1 MLFNSYI
8 FILLFLPL
16 CLLGYFALN
25 RLGRPKTA
33 LAFLLGMS
41 LWFYGANMPVYLLL
55 IVASIAV
62 NYAFYLLSRR
72 LSDGRARKAAKLA
85 GVGLNLAVLF
95 YFKYYDFFISTVNGI
110 FGSDLTLKNIL
121 LPLGISFFT
130 FQQISFV
137 IDAFHGEV
145 GDCSLLEYACFVS
158 FFPQL
163 IAGPIV
169 THDELLP
176 QLRDPER
183 KRFDPESF
191 AKGVYIFAVGL
202 AKKVLLADTL
212 SPAVNAGWSAIAQGR
227 WSLMNSTSCLIV
239 MLAYTLQMYFD
250 FSGYSDMAI
259 GIGKMFRI
267 ELPRNF
273 DSPYKATSIT
283 EHWKRWHM
291 TLTRFLTKYV
301 YIPLGGSRKGA
312 GRTYLNV
319 LIVYFLS
326 GLWHGAGWT
335 YVLWGLMHGLFSVLT
350 RRFSKFFSSLPK
362 ALGWLITFTF
372 INLGFIVFR
381 APDLSQACAVI
392 GRIFSFDFGPVYWRI
407 AAGFDVSEVRTLLS
421 AIPFPGSLAASP
433 VVLMV
438 LILSGMLLLVLLP
451 KNAYE
456 KMTELRPTVTT
467 LGFSVLLIVW
477 CLFSFGKVSE
487 FLYFN
492 F

>member
-25 RLGRPKTA
+25 RLGRTR
-33 LAFLLGMS
+33 LAFAYLLGMS
-41 LWFYGANMPVYLLL
+41 LWFYGANTPVYLVL

-72 LSDGRARKAAKLA
+72 LKDGRVRKAAKIA
-85 GVGLNLAVLF
+85 GVGLNLATLF
-95 YFKYYDFFISTVNGI
+95 YFKYYDFFVSTVNGI

-137 IDAFHGEV
+137 IDAFRDEV
-145 GDCSLLEYACFVS
+145 GDCSLLEYACFVT

-176 QLRDPER
+176 QLRDPAR

-191 AKGVYIFAVGL
+191 ARGVYIFAMGL

-212 SPAVNAGWSAIAQGR
+212 SRVVTVGYSLIAEKLWGV
-227 WSLMNSTSCLIV
+227 MDSTNCLIV

-259 GIGKMFRI
+259 GIGKMFHM

-301 YIPLGGSRKGA
+301 YIPLGGNRCGE
-312 GRTYLNV
+312 GRGYLNV

-335 YVLWGLMHGLFSVLT
+335 YVLWGLLHGLFSVIT
-350 RRFSKFFSSLPK
+350 RRFSKFFSALPK

-381 APDLSQACAVI
+381 AQDLSQAFAI
-392 GRIFSFDFGPVYWRI
+392 LGRIFSFEFGPVNPYL
-407 AAGFDVSEVRTLLS
+407 ASCFDISEIRTLLS
-421 AIPFPGSLAASP
+421 LVPVIGASS
-433 VVLMV
+433 VVRMAL
-438 LILSGMLLLVLLP
+438 LLGGMLLLVLLP

-456 KMTELRPTVTT
+456 KMTEMRPTALT
-467 LGFSVLLIVW
+467 LGFSVLLIFW
-477 CLFSFGKVSE
+477 CIFSFGKVSE